1 MIVLHEKIDVP
12 RPLREVFD
20 YIRDF
25 RTTTEWDA
33 TAIAAQKLSTGP
45 IAVGTRFNVTC
56 EMPVGSVD
64 LLYTVTHL
72 EQDKAIELHGSCRLF
87 EVNDVIHLSETATGT
102 HIDYR
107 ASFDVKIPLGP
118 AAGTVRRGMETM
130 GYASVQGMKRALE
143 DNYPAPSISSS
154 NARADRWVLPGMAR
168 FSRRGYRL
176 GRRHWHPM
184 SAWMGDKHVVITG
197 ASSGLGLATARA
209 LAERGASLTLVIR
222 NEAKATALVN
232 ELQRETGNSSIFVEI
247 ADLSL
252 MTEVQRLV
260 ERLQRKGKPVDVL
273 VNNAGALFN
282 PRGETAEGLE
292 QSFALLL
299 LSPYRLTEGLRPL
312 LAAAPQGRV
321 INVVSGGMY
330 SQPLAVR
337 KLVAREQGYSGSTA
351 YARCKRALMVLTE
364 QWAQEWAGDGI
375 VVNAMHPGWAD
386 TPGVETALPG
396 FHKITRRILRSP
408 EEGADTIIWL
418 AVATEAGK
426 ASGKLFLD
434 REPRTTHLLEK
445 TRDDPAERRALQPFL
460 REFEMPAE
468 QSGKRGS
475 RGRKA
480 TTTPAPGLSS

>member
-12 RPLREVFD
+12 RPVEESFAYV
-20 YIRDF
+20 RDF
-25 RTTTEWDA
+25 RTTAEWDA
-33 TAIAAQKLSTGP
+33 TAIAAEKLTAGP

-56 EMPVGSVD
+56 EMPVGSVG

-72 EQDKAIELHGSCRLF
+72 EPGKAIELHGSCRLF
-87 EVNDVIHLSETATGT
+87 EVNDVIHFSETATGT

-107 ASFDVKIPLGP
+107 ASFNFRIPLGP
-118 AAGTVRRGMETM
+118 AQAALRRGMEKM
-130 GYASVQGMKRALE
+130 GYNSVQGMKRALE
-143 DNYPAPSISSS
+143 DNYPAPTISSN

-168 FSRRGYRL
+168 FSRRGYKL
-176 GRRHWHPM
+176 GRRHWQPM
-184 SAWMGDKHVVITG
+184 SAWMGDKHVVVSG

-222 NEAKATALVN
+222 NEAKATELVN
-232 ELQRETGNSSIFVEI
+232 ELQRETGNSSISVEV

-252 MTEVQRLV
+252 MTEVQRLI
-260 ERLQRKGKPVDVL
+260 ERLLRKGRPIDVL
-273 VNNAGALFN
+273 VNNAGALYN
-282 PRGETAEGLE
+282 PRGETAEGIE

-330 SQPLAVR
+330 SQPLQVQ
-337 KLVAREQGYSGSTA
+337 KLIAREEGYSGSVA

-364 QWAQEWAGDGI
+364 QWAQEWAEDGI

-386 TPGVETALPG
+386 TPGVESSLPG
-396 FHKITRRILRSP
+396 FHKLTRRILRSP
-408 EEGADTIIWL
+408 EEGADTIVWL

-426 ASGKLFLD
+426 TAGKLFLD
-434 REPRTTHLLEK
+434 REPRTTHLLAR
-445 TRDDPAERRALQPFL
+445 TRDDPAQRQALQPFL
-460 REFEMPAE
+460 HDF
-468 QSGKRGS
+468 SG
-475 RGRKA
+475 
-480 TTTPAPGLSS
+480 PGLSS

>member
-12 RPLREVFD
+12 RPIREAFD
-20 YIRDF
+20 YIKDF
-25 RTTTEWDA
+25 RTTAEWDA
-33 TAIAAQKLSTGP
+33 TAIAAEKLSAGP
-45 IAVGTRFNVTC
+45 IIVGTRFNVTC

-72 EQDKAIELHGSCRLF
+72 EPDKAIELHGTCRLF
-87 EVNDVIHLSETATGT
+87 EVTDVIHLSETASGT

-107 ASFDVKIPLGP
+107 ASFNFRFPLGP
-118 AAGTVRRGMETM
+118 ALGALRKGMEKM

-143 DNYPAPSISSS
+143 DNYPAPSISAG
-154 NARADRWVLPGMAR
+154 NARADRWVLPGMAH
-168 FSRRGYRL
+168 FSRRGYKL
-176 GRRHWHPM
+176 GRRHWNPM

-232 ELQRETGNSSIFVEI
+232 ELQRETGNTAIFVEV

-252 MTEVQRLV
+252 MEEVQRLIA
-260 ERLQRKGKPVDVL
+260 RLLRKGRPIDVL

-282 PRGETAEGLE
+282 PRDETPEGIE

-330 SQPLAVR
+330 SQPLQVH
-337 KLVAREQGYSGSTA
+337 KLVAREEGYSGSVA

-364 QWAQEWAGDGI
+364 QWAAAWAEDGI

-386 TPGVETALPG
+386 TPGVESSLPG
-396 FHKITRRILRSP
+396 FHKLTRRILRTP

-426 ASGKLFLD
+426 ISGKLFLD
-434 REPRTTHLLEK
+434 REPRTTHLLSK
-445 TRDDPAERRALQPFL
+445 TRDEPAERQALQPFL
-460 REFEMPAE
+460 RDFSTPAYKPARRVA
-468 QSGKRGS
+468 G
-475 RGRKA
+475 GRKA
-480 TTTPAPGLSS
+480 RATAATG